1 MRGPSLQKTTIISF
15 TLHLIAFLIILL
27 IVRQSSRII
36 IPPTYTVNLV
46 SPDVLRSFD
55 KGLYAEPSTSSPT
68 RESPPEKAIPLKK
81 TKKALPPQKDTV
93 KDQNMV
99 EEKISLIK
107 AKKQVEKTVKLRSV
121 ITLKA
126 SDSDNEEKNPPLTTS
141 AQTNTMSHDLFNE
154 YYAQMEHKIWQ
165 QWSWPETGQKN
176 LLTIISIKILRDGT
190 IRIQKIEKSSGNSF
204 FDKEALK
211 ALTKANPLPPPP
223 DELEIS
229 LRFYP

>member
-1 MRGPSLQKTTIISF
+1 MRGPSLQRTTIISF
-15 TLHLIAFLIILL
+15 TVHLIAFLIILL

-36 IPPTYTVNLV
+36 FPPTYTVNLV
-46 SPDVLRSFD
+46 SPEVLRRFD
-55 KGLYAEPSTSSPT
+55 KGPSAEPSTSSPP
-68 RESPPEKAIPLKK
+68 RESLPEKTIPLKK
-81 TKKALPPQKDTV
+81 TKQALPPHKDTV
-93 KDQNMV
+93 KDSKLV
-99 EEKISLIK
+99 EDKISLIK

-126 SDSDNEEKNPPLTTS
+126 SENVEKNPPVAPSS
-141 AQTNTMSHDLFNE
+141 AQTAAMSRDLFNE
-154 YYAQMEHKIWQ
+154 YYAQMEYKIWQ

-176 LLTIISIKILRDGT
+176 LLAIISIKILRNGT
-190 IRIQKIEKSSGNSF
+190 IKIQKIEKSSGNSF

>member
-27 IVRQSSRII
+27 IVRQSTRII
-36 IPPTYTVNLV
+36 IPQAYTVNLV
-46 SPDVLRSFD
+46 SPEILRSFD
-55 KGLYAEPSTSSPT
+55 RGPYAEPSASSQS
-68 RESPPEKAIPLKK
+68 RESPPEKTAPLKK
-81 TKKALPPQKDTV
+81 INQAIPSQKDTL
-93 KDQNMV
+93 KDRNLI
-99 EEKISLIK
+99 EDKISLIK

-121 ITLKA
+121 VTLKA
-126 SDSDNEEKNPPLTTS
+126 SDNVGENPPLSPS
-141 AQTNTMSHDLFNE
+141 AQTTAMSRDLLNE
-154 YYAQMEHKIWQ
+154 YYAQMEYKIWQ
-165 QWSWPETGQKN
+165 HWNWPETGQKN
-176 LLTIISIKILRDGT
+176 LLAVISIKILRDGT

-211 ALTKANPLPPPP
+211 ALTKATPLPPPP

>member
-15 TLHLIAFLIILL
+15 TLHLTAFLIVLL
-27 IVRQSSRII
+27 IVKQSSRII
-36 IPPTYTVNLV
+36 IPPPYTVNLV
-46 SPDVLRSFD
+46 STDVLRSLD
-55 KGLYAEPSTSSPT
+55 KGEDAGVTSAP
-68 RESPPEKAIPLKK
+68 RASPPEKTIPLKK
-81 TKKALPPQKDTV
+81 TKEAPVPLKDTV
-93 KDQNMV
+93 KEQNMI

-121 ITLKA
+121 ISLKA
-126 SDSDNEEKNPPLTTS
+126 GSDKRNDHPQTTS
-141 AQTNTMSHDLFNE
+141 SQTATKSSTMFNE
-154 YYAQMEHKIWQ
+154 YYAQMENKIWQ
-165 QWSWPETGQKN
+165 QWSWPETEQKN
-176 LLTIISIKILRDGT
+176 LLAVISIKILKDGT

-223 DELEIS
+223 DELEVS